1 MDIELLSIS
10 QEAKIMKK
18 YFAGTGRSLSL
29 WWSRLTTMTV
39 KELLQ
44 LWRDPLLLV
53 AIIYMFTLDIFMA
66 GGVNM
71 QLNNAVIAVHDA
83 DHSMASRELIYRFR
97 PPYFKLKGEIFDERE
112 GTRLLDSGE
121 ALLILDIPSKFQHD
135 IIQGKTADVQI
146 QVDTSNTVLGFL
158 ASSYAGQIIG
168 QYGFDMALERMGMTK
183 ESLAEMPMLVDQHR
197 VWYNPNQTDSWFMS
211 ISEMLTV
218 ITILSIMLTAAA
230 AVREKERGTI
240 EQLLVSPLTPMQIL
254 LPKVISMT
262 MVILLGTAVSI
273 LLILEPVFHIP
284 IKGSLTLFFMV
295 TALYTFTTSGLG
307 LFIATLSRNLAQ
319 VAMLTILIIM
329 PMIFLSGAW
338 TPPEAMPAGLRQ
350 AMYLSPLYYYIEMSY
365 GILLKGTGINILWDS
380 LLGITL
386 LGIIVFSF
394 GVWRFRRQF
403 E

>member
-1 MDIELLSIS
+1 
-10 QEAKIMKK
+10 MKK
-18 YFAGTGRSLSL
+18 YFTRTGRLLSL
-29 WWSRLTTMTV
+29 WWSRLASMTV

-44 LWRDPLLLV
+44 LWRDPLLLG
-53 AIIYMFTLDIFMA
+53 AIIYLFTVDIFMA
-66 GGVNM
+66 GGVKM
-71 QLNNAVIAVHDA
+71 QLNNAMVAVHDA

-97 PPYFKLKGEIFDERE
+97 PPYFKLRGEIFDEHE

-121 ALLILDIPSKFQHD
+121 ALLVLDIPPKFQHD
-135 IIQGKTADVQI
+135 LIQGKTADVQV

-158 ASSYAGQIIG
+158 ASSYAGRIIG
-168 QYGFDMALERMGMTK
+168 QYSFDMAIKRTGLTQ
-183 ESLAEMPMLVDQHR
+183 ESLTEMPMLVDQHR
-197 VWYNPNQTDSWFMS
+197 VWYNPNQTESWFMS
-211 ISEMLTV
+211 ISEMLSV
-218 ITILSIMLTAAA
+218 ITVLSIMLPAAA
-230 AVREKERGTI
+230 AVREKESGTI

-273 LLILEPVFHIP
+273 LLILEPVFHVP

-329 PMIFLSGAW
+329 PMLFLSGAW
-338 TPPEAMPAGLRQ
+338 TPLEAMPAGLRQ
-350 AMYLSPLYYYIEMSY
+350 AMYLSPLYHYIEMSY
-365 GILLKGTGINILWDS
+365 GILLKGAGINILWNS

-386 LGIIVFSF
+386 LGILVFSF

>member
-1 MDIELLSIS
+1 
-10 QEAKIMKK
+10 MKK
-18 YFAGTGRSLSL
+18 YFAGTGRLLFL
-29 WWSRLTTMTV
+29 WWSRLAIMTV

-44 LWRDPLLLV
+44 LRRDPLLLG
-53 AIIYMFTLDIFMA
+53 AIIYLFTVDIFIA
-66 GGVNM
+66 GGVKM
-71 QLNNAVIAVHDA
+71 QLNNAMVAVHDA
-83 DHSMASRELIYRFR
+83 DRSMASRELIYRFR
-97 PPYFKLKGEIFDERE
+97 PPYFKLMGEILDEHE

-121 ALLILDIPSKFQHD
+121 ALLVLDIPPKFQHD
-135 IIQGKTADVQI
+135 LIQGKTADVLV

-168 QYGFDMALERMGMTK
+168 QYSFDMAVKRIGLSK
-183 ESLAEMPMLVDQHR
+183 ESLTEMPMLVDQHR
-197 VWYNPNQTDSWFMS
+197 VWYNPNQTESWFMS
-211 ISEMLTV
+211 ISEMLSV
-218 ITILSIMLTAAA
+218 ITVLSIMLPAAA

-240 EQLLVSPLTPMQIL
+240 EQLLVSPLSPMQIL

-273 LLILEPVFHIP
+273 LLILEPFFHVP
-284 IKGSLTLFFMV
+284 IKGSLLLFFTV

-307 LFIATLSRNLAQ
+307 LFVATVSRNLAQ
-319 VAMLTILIIM
+319 VAMLTILIIL

-338 TPPEAMPAGLRQ
+338 TPPEAMPVGLRQ

-380 LLGITL
+380 LLGLML
-386 LGIIVFSF
+386 LGILVFGF

>member
-1 MDIELLSIS
+1 
-10 QEAKIMKK
+10 MKK

-71 QLNNAVIAVHDA
+71 QLNNAVVAVHDA

-135 IIQGKTADVQI
+135 IIQGKTTDVQI

-211 ISEMLTV
+211 VSEMLTV

>member
-1 MDIELLSIS
+1 
-10 QEAKIMKK
+10 MKK
-18 YFAGTGRSLSL
+18 KFAGTGRRLSL
-29 WWSRLTTMTV
+29 WWSRLAAMSI

-44 LWRDPLLLV
+44 LRRDPLLLA
-53 AIIYMFTLDIFMA
+53 AIIYLFTVDIFMA
-66 GGVNM
+66 GGVKM
-71 QLNNAVIAVHDA
+71 QLNNAMVAVHDA

-97 PPYFKLKGEIFDERE
+97 PPYFKLRGEILDAHE
-112 GTRLLDSGE
+112 GIRLLDSGE
-121 ALLILDIPSKFQHD
+121 AMLVLDIPSQFQRD
-135 IIQGKTADVQI
+135 LIQGKTADVQV
-146 QVDTSNTVLGFL
+146 QVDTSNSVLGFL

-168 QYGFDMALERMGMTK
+168 QYSFDRAIERMGLTK
-183 ESLAEMPMLVDQHR
+183 ESMGKMPMLVDQHR

-218 ITILSIMLTAAA
+218 ITILSIMLPAAA

-262 MVILLGTAVSI
+262 MVILIGTAVSI
-273 LLILEPVFHIP
+273 LLILEPVFHVP
-284 IKGSLTLFFMV
+284 IKGSLSLFFMV
-295 TALYTFTTSGLG
+295 TVLYTFTTAGLG
-307 LFIATLSRNLAQ
+307 LFIATVSRNLAQ
-319 VAMLTILIIM
+319 VAMLTILIMM

-350 AMYLSPLYYYIEMSY
+350 AMCLSPLYYYIEMSY
-365 GILLKGTGINILWDS
+365 GILLKGTRLNILWDS
-380 LLGITL
+380 LLGLTS
-386 LGIIVFSF
+386 LGILVFGF

>member
-1 MDIELLSIS
+1 
-10 QEAKIMKK
+10 MKK
-18 YFAGTGRSLSL
+18 YFAGTGKMLSL
-29 WWSRLTTMTV
+29 WWSRLATMTI

-44 LWRDPLLLV
+44 LGRDPLLLA
-53 AIIYMFTLDIFMA
+53 AIIYLFTLDIYMA

-71 QLNNAVIAVHDA
+71 QLNNAMVAVHDA

-97 PPYFKLKGEIFDERE
+97 PPYFKLKGEILDEHE

-121 ALLILDIPSKFQHD
+121 AMLVLDIPSKFQHD
-135 IIQGKTADVQI
+135 LIQGKTVDVQI

-158 ASSYAGQIIG
+158 ASSYAGRIIG
-168 QYGFDMALERMGMTK
+168 QYSFDMALKRMGLTK

-218 ITILSIMLTAAA
+218 ITILSIMLPAAA

-240 EQLLVSPLTPMQIL
+240 EQLLVSPLSPMQIL

-273 LLILEPVFHIP
+273 LLILEPAFHVP
-284 IKGSLTLFFMV
+284 IRGSLSLFFLV
-295 TALYTFTTSGLG
+295 SALYTFTTSGLG
-307 LFIATLSRNLAQ
+307 LFIATVSRNLAQ

-329 PMIFLSGAW
+329 PMLFLSGAW
-338 TPPEAMPAGLRQ
+338 TPPEAMPGGLRQ

-380 LLGITL
+380 LLGIIL
-386 LGIIVFSF
+386 LGILVFSF